1 MKKFLKKKLYVFIC
15 QQPFSKVFSPSS
27 INDSSK
33 TFIAT
38 IFVTFKSLYPF
49 KVNNMYIS
57 NLNNYLLCKNKSN
70 KSFIFII
77 FIYSASASFFL
88 SSLWNSNCVRETFL
102 CLQYSN
108 DRQFIPSS
116 FDEIDVLICT
126 KNDKNDERK
135 VLYTTVFHF
144 MNGYDN
150 HKYYLLKKSYI
161 TSRTFYSRIRNI
173 NMKKETVQMWSILHI
188 NIV

>member
-1 MKKFLKKKLYVFIC
+1 MCSFANNLFQKYLVLLRSMTLRRHSLL
-15 QQPFSKVFSPSS
+15 QFS
-27 INDSSK
+27 
-33 TFIAT
+33 
-38 IFVTFKSLYPF
+38 FKSLYPF
-49 KVNNMYIS
+49 KVNNMNIS
-57 NLNNYLLCKNKSN
+57 NLNNYLLLKNKSN

-116 FDEIDVLICT
+116 FDEIDVQICT

-161 TSRTFYSRIRNI
+161 T
-173 NMKKETVQMWSILHI
+173 
-188 NIV
+188 IVITHFLF